1 MLKFALNDSISVHKI
16 KHEDPEIVVYVID
29 DFLENPE
36 ELIDYAREKAYFGAV
51 GDDRTAYHNIRDR
64 LPSVYEQVLG
74 EAVAWFWNSKSTTP
88 LHAIVNDSQSGS
100 IKHCSKNAARRR
112 VR

>member
-36 ELIDYAREKAYFGAV
+36 ELIDYARGKAYFGAV
-51 GDDRTAYHNIRDR
+51 GDDRTAYPGIRDR
-64 LPSVYEQVLG
+64 LPSVYEQVL
-74 EAVAWFWNSKSTTP
+74 E
-88 LHAIVNDSQSGS
+88 
-100 IKHCSKNAARRR
+100 
-112 VR
+112 